1 MIRNV
6 INKEKSNN
14 IVKPLNISNKI
25 VNLFPQKDTSL
36 QVENIDKIKN
46 PHKYHKDLTI
56 KERDAIIKQSV
67 KIMELIKA
75 IEDGVIAK
83 DVLKFIT
90 KFYQLDKSYF
100 E

>member
-1 MIRNV
+1 MLRPINNNN
-6 INKEKSNN
+6 NKEEQANKIDNPS
-14 IVKPLNISNKI
+14 NISNKNKI
-25 VNLFPQKDTSL
+25 TSL
-36 QVENIDKIKN
+36 FENPDKIKN
-46 PHKYHKDLTI
+46 PHKYHKELSV
-56 KERDAIIKQSV
+56 KERDAIIKQST

-75 IEDGVIAK
+75 IEDGVVAK